1 MRVRGPRLSIQCA
14 FAILSFLHVAAGVA
28 YHEHEAYGTP
38 VVLLTA
44 LARLLAESLE
54 DRPNGLLDMRNIRD
68 ATLRSALRWR
78 AQCLLQLVPELEMW
92 EIVAA
97 WSRAFH
103 RKLRMMLVSIISIT
117 TRRNATRTVEQRLQT
132 QSTVSTKRKRAKL
145 HKSRPPAVGNLPC
158 RFDDTPDRS
167 SVPSCVRTL
176 KWCRVHE
183 LKSVPLPTG
192 ALQNILPQHQGV
204 ESYTNWQQV
213 EQLNRVSCWKL
224 GRALRAGRP
233 TVFSMGNAQ
242 RAISA
247 WQRRRTKQ
255 CNHCPPLRVLSSF
268 LEHSVVPTMLASPS
282 GHIWDANSNS
292 ALPCDLR
299 QYAALSGLLFC
310 LPALR
315 VAARVVTPSQM
326 RCDGVAFDPSRPVVI
341 TVLLAYWPA
350 DR

>member
-14 FAILSFLHVAAGVA
+14 CAMLSFLHVAAGIG
-28 YHEHEAYGTP
+28 YHEHEVYGAP

-54 DRPNGLLDMRNIRD
+54 DRPNGLLDMRNIRA

-92 EIVAA
+92 ETVAA

-103 RKLRMMLVSIISIT
+103 RKLHMMLICIISIT
-117 TRRNATRTVEQRLQT
+117 TRRNAPRTVEQ
-132 QSTVSTKRKRAKL
+132 QSTVSTKRKTVSTKR
-145 HKSRPPAVGNLPC
+145 KSRPPAVGNLPC

-183 LKSVPLPTG
+183 LKRVPLPTG
-192 ALQNILPQHQGV
+192 ALQIVLPPHQGV

-213 EQLNRVSCWKL
+213 EQLKRVSSWKL
-224 GRALRAGRP
+224 GRALRVGRP
-233 TVFSMGNAQ
+233 TVFTMGNAQ
-242 RAISA
+242 LAISA
-247 WQRRRTKQ
+247 WRGRRIKPHD
-255 CNHCPPLRVLSSF
+255 HCPPLRVLSSF
-268 LEHSVVPTMLASPS
+268 LEPSVVPTMLASPS
-282 GHIWDANSNS
+282 GHIWDAISGT
-292 ALPCDLR
+292 PCDLR

-315 VAARVVTPSQM
+315 AAARVVTPSQM
-326 RCDGVAFDPSRPVVI
+326 RCD
-341 TVLLAYWPA
+341 
-350 DR
+350 